1 MNPSNPQ
8 TKFYSDLFRAQQSQ
22 AQFIPNSGNSNTY
35 TYGATP
41 LPSSAGQ
48 MPMVNNP
55 DLAMI
60 ARQGYLQ
67 QQQRLAQMGQMGV
80 PNMMPPQGGTPQQG
94 QPPVY
99 MGIAPE
105 MREKQAMEA
114 AARETML
121 REKAMRDAAL
131 HEAAKKR
138 ARTKPTPAQQAIAR
152 QPGAFQPPIS
162 NEQYL
167 KSALTGPPSAPSAV
181 PAASVPGPAAE
192 PIEPWADP
200 LDELDPRELAMA
212 RFRKRHE
219 VINEVF
225 GPETVKE
232 IVTAGDWDS
241 WEEMEEKRLQQQVEQ
256 LEKEVEE
263 LEKTMEGNI
272 EAFKERLEDIESGEV
287 ASNA

>member
-35 TYGATP
+35 NYGATP

-138 ARTKPTPAQQAIAR
+138 ARVSICFVLYCVWHWGKLIKLPQRPNRHQRSKQLRANQAR
-152 QPGAFQPPIS
+152 SSHQYQTNNIS
-162 NEQYL
+162 NL
-167 KSALTGPPSAPSAV
+167 PSLARLLLHQPC
-181 PAASVPGPAAE
+181 
-192 PIEPWADP
+192 
-200 LDELDPRELAMA
+200 LPRPYQDQ
-212 RFRKRHE
+212 RP
-219 VINEVF
+219 N
-225 GPETVKE
+225 
-232 IVTAGDWDS
+232 
-241 WEEMEEKRLQQQVEQ
+241 Q
-256 LEKEVEE
+256 
-263 LEKTMEGNI
+263 
-272 EAFKERLEDIESGEV
+272 
-287 ASNA
+287 

>member
-1 MNPSNPQ
+1 
-8 TKFYSDLFRAQQSQ
+8 
-22 AQFIPNSGNSNTY
+22 
-35 TYGATP
+35 
-41 LPSSAGQ
+41 
-48 MPMVNNP
+48 MPMVNTP

-67 QQQRLAQMGQMGV
+67 QQQRLAQMGQMGIH
-80 PNMMPPQGGTPQQG
+80 NLMPPRGGTPQQG
-94 QPPVY
+94 QSSVY
-99 MGIAPE
+99 MGITPE

-121 REKAMRDAAL
+121 REKAMRDAVL
-131 HEAAKKR
+131 NEAAKKR

-167 KSALTGPPSAPSAV
+167 KSALTAPPSAPLAV
-181 PAASVPGPAAE
+181 SAASVPGQAAE

-200 LDELDPRELAMA
+200 LDEIDPRELAMA

-232 IVTAGDWDS
+232 IVAAGNWDS
-241 WEEMEEKRLQQQVEQ
+241 WEELEGKKLQQKVEQ
-256 LEKEVEE
+256 LEKETEE
-263 LEKTMEGNI
+263 LEKTMEDNI
-272 EAFKERLEDIESGEV
+272 EAFRKKLEDIESGEV
-287 ASNA
+287 ASA

>member
-1 MNPSNPQ
+1 
-8 TKFYSDLFRAQQSQ
+8 
-22 AQFIPNSGNSNTY
+22 
-35 TYGATP
+35 
-41 LPSSAGQ
+41 
-48 MPMVNNP
+48 MPMANTP

-67 QQQRLAQMGQMGV
+67 QQQRLAQMGQMGQMGIH
-80 PNMMPPQGGTPQQG
+80 NLMPPRGGTPQQG
-94 QPPVY
+94 QSSVY
-99 MGIAPE
+99 MGITPE

-121 REKAMRDAAL
+121 REKAMRDAVL
-131 HEAAKKR
+131 NEAAKKR

-167 KSALTGPPSAPSAV
+167 KSALTAPPSAPLAV
-181 PAASVPGPAAE
+181 SAASVPGQAAE

-200 LDELDPRELAMA
+200 LDEIDPRELAMA

-232 IVTAGDWDS
+232 IVAAGNWDS
-241 WEEMEEKRLQQQVEQ
+241 WEELEGKKLQQKVEQ
-256 LEKEVEE
+256 LEKETEE
-263 LEKTMEGNI
+263 LEKTMEDNI
-272 EAFKERLEDIESGEV
+272 EAFRKKLEDIESGEV
-287 ASNA
+287 ASA

>member
-22 AQFIPNSGNSNTY
+22 GQFIPNSGNSNTY
-35 TYGATP
+35 NYGATS
-41 LPSSAGQ
+41 LPPSAGQ

-67 QQQRLAQMGQMGV
+67 QQQRLAQMGQMGA
-80 PNMMPPQGGTPQQG
+80 PNMMPPQGQAPG
-94 QPPVY
+94 Y
-99 MGIAPE
+99 MGISPE
-105 MREKQAMEA
+105 MREKKAMEA

-138 ARTKPTPAQQAIAR
+138 ARAKPTPAQQAIAR

-167 KSALTGPPSAPSAV
+167 KSALTAPPSAPSAV
-181 PAASVPGPAAE
+181 PVASVPGQAAE

-232 IVTAGDWDS
+232 IVVAGDWDS

-263 LEKTMEGNI
+263 LEKTMEGSI
-272 EAFKERLEDIESGEV
+272 EAFKERLEDIETGEV
-287 ASNA
+287 INNA